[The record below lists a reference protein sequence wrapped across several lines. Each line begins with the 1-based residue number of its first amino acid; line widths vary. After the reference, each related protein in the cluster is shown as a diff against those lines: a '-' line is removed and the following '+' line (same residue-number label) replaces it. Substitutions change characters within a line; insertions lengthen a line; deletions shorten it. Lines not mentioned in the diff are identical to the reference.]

1 MAVSIEGGGRGL
13 RKDVNGDLL
22 LVPYIDLL
30 TCMVAFLLIT
40 AIWTQVARLEVAQ
53 KGQGQEG
60 VEDKPQAQLAVVVH
74 PDGFSVVI
82 DREQRPL
89 WRRAG
94 GEYDFGALGAELARV
109 KRAHP
114 DKTDVQILSEDEI
127 QFETLVKTMD
137 AAMSSGF
144 PDVSLLDAARA
155 AL

>member
-1 MAVSIEGGGRGL
+1 MAVSIEGGGRPR

-60 VEDKPQAQLAVVVH
+60 IADKPQAALAVVVH

-89 WRRAG
+89 GRRG
-94 GEYDFGALGAELARV
+94 GDYDFGALGAELARV

-127 QFETLVKTMD
+127 QFDTLVKTMD